1 MKRREVIFVVTSL
14 ILGAVIG
21 GLIGEA
27 IGTYLPPS
35 AAKTLFTMSKE
46 IGVNTFRIDFYA
58 IALTFGLMIKINFMS
73 VLFVLLV
80 VVYFKWWY
88 F

>member
-1 MKRREVIFVVTSL
+1 MKRREVIFIVTSL
-14 ILGAVIG
+14 ILGAVMG

-35 AAKTLFTMSKE
+35 AAKTLFTKSIE
-46 IGVNTFRIDFYA
+46 IGVSTFKIDFYA
-58 IALTFGLMIKINFMS
+58 IAFTFGLMLKINFMS

-80 VVYFKWWY
+80 IVYFKWWY